1 MEVKASDF
9 KARCLKLMEQ
19 VAATREPLLIT
30 KNGKPIAQLGPVPAK
45 APRGILGLHPQGR
58 VLGDI
63 VGPAVAPEDW
73 DALR

>member
-1 MEVKASDF
+1 MEIKASEF

-19 VAATREPLLIT
+19 VAATREPLIIT
-30 KNGKPIAQLGPVPAK
+30 KNGKPSAQLGPVPAK

-63 VGPAVAPEDW
+63 VDPVVAPEHW
-73 DALR
+73 HALR

>member
-1 MEVKASDF
+1 MKSKASEF
-9 KARCLKLMEQ
+9 KAHCLKLMEQ
-19 VAATREPLLIT
+19 VAATREPLIIT

-45 APRGILGLHPQGR
+45 APRGILGMHPQGR

-63 VGPAVAPEDW
+63 VGPAVAADEW